1 MLVIASIIL
10 LITLVVIAGIYWGKQ
25 NIIRDA
31 IKK

>member
-1 MLVIASIIL
+1 MIIIISIIL
-10 LITLVVIAGIYWGKQ
+10 FAGLVIVAGIYWGKQ